1 MTHLRLTTHNL
12 PGRVGSQRAAET
24 IAGLATRSDILTL
37 NEARAHH
44 EHLGGLLGW
53 TTFVG
58 EDPALTISWRDDLL
72 RMVDSGA
79 HRAYDDTYVG
89 RWGAGP
95 STLHAA
101 WDPVV
106 TLELRETGESVAV
119 MAVHLA
125 PSVARR
131 RPILAKSRA
140 SWEKRRALYR
150 DEVAMIARV
159 AKSTNVGNPFVVVGD
174 FNAPPTFELLAPLR
188 RAHLRTVKTDP
199 THGRRQIDLAWARG
213 CDLSF
218 MSTTRTPSDHR
229 AVSWRITL

>member
-1 MTHLRLTTHNL
+1 
-12 PGRVGSQRAAET
+12 
-24 IAGLATRSDILTL
+24 L

-44 EHLGGLLGW
+44 EHLDGLLGW

-79 HRAYDDTYVG
+79 HWAYDDTYVG

-95 STLHAA
+95 STLRAA

-106 TLELRETGESVAV
+106 TLESRQTGERVAV

-125 PSVARR
+125 PSVTRR
-131 RPILAKSRA
+131 RPILAKPRA
-140 SWEKRRALYR
+140 SWERRREVYR

-159 AKSTNVGNPFVVVGD
+159 AGSTAESPFVVVGD
-174 FNAPPTFELLAPLR
+174 FNAPPTFELLDPLR
-188 RAHLRTVKTDP
+188 DARLRTVRTDP

-229 AVSWRITL
+229 AISWRITL